1 MGVQSLDRAF
11 DIIELLSRHA
21 NGLTVGHIARELE
34 LHKST
39 TSRLLQS
46 LGARGYV
53 ERDNATGLYRLG
65 LRFVELAGSQL
76 DNLELR
82 VEARPAMYEL
92 SERSGQTAF
101 LATLQGAE
109 AVYIDKT
116 ESFGSLRRYAI
127 IGTRVPLYCT
137 ALGKAL
143 LMPRHDDEI
152 RTLLA
157 GLTFAARTENT
168 VRSAEKLIEDL
179 HVARRRGYTLDLE
192 ENEPEVRCVGAPV
205 LDYRGYPAAALSISG
220 PSERLVSDRLAQYGA
235 LVQHA
240 AERVSRSI
248 GYHARTTA
256 RATQDTQEPSTGP
269 HNNRRTA
276 APEHLSEVYHDQ
288 G

>member
-11 DIIELLSRHA
+11 DIIELLSHHA
-21 NGLTVGHIARELE
+21 NGLAVGRIARELA

-53 ERDNATGLYRLG
+53 ERDNATGFYRLG

-101 LATLQGAE
+101 LATLQGNE
-109 AVYIDKT
+109 VVYIDKT

-143 LMPRHDDEI
+143 LMPRHDDEV
-152 RTLLA
+152 RALLA
-157 GLTFAARTENT
+157 ELTFTPRTANT
-168 VRSAEKLIEDL
+168 VRSAEQLIEDL
-179 HVARRRGYTLDLE
+179 HAARERGYTLDLE
-192 ENEPEVRCVGAPV
+192 ENEPAVRCVGAPV
-205 LDYRGYPAAALSISG
+205 LDYRGYPAAALSVSG
-220 PSERLVSDRLAQYGA
+220 PSERISTERLAEFGA
-235 LVQHA
+235 LVRSA
-240 AERVSRSI
+240 AERISRSI
-248 GYHARTTA
+248 GYHARPGQPQHISEA
-256 RATQDTQEPSTGP
+256 GYDQD
-269 HNNRRTA
+269 
-276 APEHLSEVYHDQ
+276 
-288 G
+288 